1 MGLSF
6 TKKSFFYQKI
16 DLPKIS
22 YKYGQYF
29 DLVHAHKPCFLLPLS
44 FPFPLPFYSR
54 YLLRFIFFLAAVK
67 SWVLDK
73 AWKWD
78 RDQLQV

>member
-1 MGLSF
+1 MDNILIWYMRMSR
-6 TKKSFFYQKI
+6 
-16 DLPKIS
+16 
-22 YKYGQYF
+22 
-29 DLVHAHKPCFLLPLS
+29 VFLLPLS

-78 RDQLQV
+78 PDQLQV